1 MISIRKFVLFHKR
14 YFYDIVYGEDED
26 SDDDD

>member
-14 YFYDIVYGEDED
+14 YFYDMVYGEDDD
-26 SDDDD
+26 SEDDD